1 MIDRRMVLG
10 GAGALAALAATP
22 AWPRSAQRLPRSTRK
37 PPRLTIGDTVGVV
50 SPAST
55 LSTDDGLDR
64 AEHWIRGMGL
74 VPKFGPNAGGRFG
87 YLAGTDE
94 QRAADL
100 NAAYADPAVKAVF
113 AVRGGWGG
121 ARILPLLDWNTIR
134 ANPKLLIGFSDVTA
148 LHLAFAARAGFATIH
163 GGNATSSWRK
173 LSWESLWRLAF
184 AADTPTL
191 GGAEVEAEAGRPGR
205 TIRGGVARGRLLGG
219 NMTILSTLMGTG
231 WLPDMKG
238 AILFLEDV
246 NEAEYR
252 VDRMF
257 QQLKLAGVLDG
268 LAGIVFGQCTSC
280 ASTEPDYAGFTLD
293 QLIDHYCAPLG
304 IPAVTGFNTGHIG
317 NQLSLPSGAKV
328 ELDGD
333 ARTIRVLE
341 AVVG

>member
-1 MIDRRMVLG
+1 MIDRRGLIAG
-10 GAGALAALAATP
+10 GAALTALAATP
-22 AWPRSAQRLPRSTRK
+22 AWPRTSRK
-37 PPRLTIGDTVGVV
+37 PPRLTPGDTVGVV

-55 LSTDDGLDR
+55 LETPDQLSQ

-74 VPKFGPNAGGRFG
+74 VPKFGPNAGGQYG

-94 QRAADL
+94 QRADDL
-100 NAAYADPAVKAVF
+100 NAAYADPEVKAVF

-121 ARILPLLDWNTIR
+121 ARILPLLDWKTIR
-134 ANPKLLIGFSDVTA
+134 ANPKLMIGYSDVTA
-148 LHLAFAARAGFATIH
+148 LHLAFAQRAGYATIH
-163 GGNATSSWRK
+163 GPNAAGSWRK
-173 LSWESLWRLAF
+173 ASWESLWRLAF

-191 GGAEVEAEAGRPGR
+191 GGAAEEAEAGRPGR
-205 TIRGGVARGRLLGG
+205 TITGGKASGRLLGG
-219 NMTILSTLMGTG
+219 NLTILSTLMGTP
-231 WLPDMKG
+231 WLPDLKG
-238 AILFLEDV
+238 AVLFLEDV

-280 ASTEPDYAGFTLD
+280 ATTAPDYAGFTLD

-304 IPAVTGFNTGHIG
+304 IPAITGFNTGHIG
-317 NQLSLPSGAKV
+317 NQLSLPSGAPV

-341 AVVG
+341 AVVA

>member
-1 MIDRRMVLG
+1 MIGRRAVLG
-10 GAGALAALAATP
+10 GALALTAAP
-22 AWPRSAQRLPRSTRK
+22 AWPRTTKR
-37 PPRLTIGDTVGVV
+37 PPRLRVGDTVGLV

-55 LSTDDGLDR
+55 MSSEDGLDR

-74 VPKFGPNAGGRFG
+74 VPRFGPHAGGRYG

-100 NAAYADPAVKAVF
+100 NAAYADPEVRAVF

-121 ARILPLLDWNTIR
+121 ARILPLLDWRTIR
-134 ANPKLLIGFSDVTA
+134 ANPKLLIGFSDTTA

-173 LSWESLWRLAF
+173 ASWESLWRLAF

-191 GGAEVEAEAGRPGR
+191 GGAEIEAETGRPAR
-205 TIRGGVARGRLLGG
+205 TIAGGRATGRLLGG
-219 NMTILSTLMGTG
+219 NLTILSTLMGTG
-231 WLPDMKG
+231 WLPDFKG
-238 AILFLEDV
+238 AVLFLEDV

-268 LAGIVFGQCTSC
+268 LAGVIFGQCTRC
-280 ASTEPDYAGFTLD
+280 ATTEADYAGFTIE
-293 QLIDHYCAPLG
+293 QLVDHYFAPLG
-304 IPAVTGFNTGHIG
+304 IAAVTGFDTGHIA
-317 NQLSLPSGAKV
+317 NQLSLPSGARV
-328 ELDGD
+328 ELDAD
-333 ARTIRVLE
+333 ARTVRLLE
-341 AVVG
+341 AIVD

>member
-1 MIDRRMVLG
+1 VIDRRALIG
-10 GAGALAALAATP
+10 SAAALAAFAATP
-22 AWPRSAQRLPRSTRK
+22 AWPRSTRK
-37 PPRLTIGDTVGVV
+37 PPRLNLGDTVGVV

-74 VPKFGPNAGGRFG
+74 VPKFGPNAGGQYG

-100 NAAYADPAVKAVF
+100 NAAFGDPEVKAVF

-121 ARILPLLDWNTIR
+121 ARILPLLDWGSIR
-134 ANPKLLIGFSDVTA
+134 ANPKLLIGFSDTTA
-148 LHLAFAARAGFATIH
+148 LHLAFAARAGFPTIH

-191 GGAEVEAEAGRPGR
+191 GGAAIEAEANRPAR
-205 TIRGGVARGRLLGG
+205 TITGGKASGRLLGG
-219 NMTILSTLMGTG
+219 NLTILSTLMGTP

-238 AILFLEDV
+238 AVLFLEDV
-246 NEAEYR
+246 NESEYR

-280 ASTEPDYAGFTLD
+280 ATTASDYAGFTID
-293 QLIDHYCAPLG
+293 QLIDHYMAPLG
-304 IPAVTGFNTGHIG
+304 IPALTGFNTGHIG
-317 NQLSLPSGAKV
+317 NQLSLPSGARV

-333 ARTIRVLE
+333 ARTLRVLE
-341 AVVG
+341 PVVA

>member
-1 MIDRRMVLG
+1 MIDRRLLLAG
-10 GAGALAALAATP
+10 GAALTALAATP
-22 AWPRSAQRLPRSTRK
+22 ALPRTSRK
-37 PPRLTIGDTVGVV
+37 PPRLRPGDTVGVV

-55 LSTDDGLDR
+55 MSSEDGLDR

-74 VPKFGPNAGGRFG
+74 VPKFGPNAGGRYG
-87 YLAGTDE
+87 YLAGTDA
-94 QRAADL
+94 QRAGDL
-100 NAAYADPAVKAVF
+100 NAAYADPEVKAVF

-121 ARILPLLDWNTIR
+121 ARILPLLDWKTIR

-148 LHLAFAARAGFATIH
+148 LHLAFAKRAGFATIH

-173 LSWESLWRLAF
+173 ASWESLWRLAF

-191 GGAEVEAEAGRPGR
+191 GGAAIEAETGRAAR
-205 TIRGGVARGRLLGG
+205 TITGGKAIGRLLGG
-219 NMTILSTLMGTG
+219 NLTILSTLMGTG
-231 WLPDMKG
+231 WLPDLKG
-238 AILFLEDV
+238 AVLFLEDV

-257 QQLKLAGVLDG
+257 QQLKLAGILDG

-280 ASTEPDYAGFTLD
+280 ATTAPDYAGFTLD

-304 IPAVTGFNTGHIG
+304 IPAVTGFDSGHIA
-317 NQLSLPSGAKV
+317 NQLSLPSGARV
-328 ELDGD
+328 ELDAD
-333 ARTIRVLE
+333 ARTVRLLE

>member
-1 MIDRRMVLG
+1 MIDRRGVIAG
-10 GAGALAALAATP
+10 GAALTAFAATP
-22 AWPRSAQRLPRSTRK
+22 AWPRGSRK
-37 PPRLTIGDTVGVV
+37 PPRLRVGDTVGVV

-55 LSTDDGLDR
+55 LSSDDGLDR

-74 VPKFGPNAGGRFG
+74 VPKFGPNAGGRYG
-87 YLAGTDE
+87 YLAGTDA

-100 NAAYADPAVKAVF
+100 NAAYADPEVKAVF

-121 ARILPLLDWNTIR
+121 ARILPLLDWTGIR

-148 LHLAFAARAGFATIH
+148 LHLAFAARGGCATIH

-173 LSWESLWRLAF
+173 QSWESLWRLAF

-191 GGAEVEAEAGRPGR
+191 GGAEMEAEAGRPGR

-219 NMTILSTLMGTG
+219 NLTILSTLMGTP
-231 WLPDMKG
+231 WLPELKG
-238 AILFLEDV
+238 AVLFLEDV

-257 QQLKLAGVLDG
+257 QQLQLAGVLDG
-268 LAGIVFGQCTSC
+268 LAGVVFGQCTSC
-280 ASTEPDYAGFTLD
+280 ATTDADYSGFTID
-293 QLIDHYCAPLG
+293 QLVDHYMAPLG
-304 IPAVTGFNTGHIG
+304 IPAVTGFNTGHIA

-328 ELDGD
+328 ELDGG
-333 ARTIRVLE
+333 ARTIRLLE
-341 AVVG
+341 PIVS